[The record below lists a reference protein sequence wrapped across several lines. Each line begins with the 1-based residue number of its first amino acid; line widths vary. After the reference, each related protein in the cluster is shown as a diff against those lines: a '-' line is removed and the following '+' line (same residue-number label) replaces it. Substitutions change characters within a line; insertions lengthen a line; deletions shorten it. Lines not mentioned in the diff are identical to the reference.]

1 MALPIGVLMKEHRLI
16 EKMIALLKETVSE
29 YKKGT
34 SIDPFFISQVVDF
47 MRVYADRLHHG
58 KEEHILFKALKEKD
72 IKPEH
77 AEMVDKLIEEHKW
90 GREMVNKIESANLEW
105 RNGDTEACAKIT
117 DILNDLTGFYPGHIQ
132 IEDQDFFKP
141 AMNYFSDKE
150 KKEMMEKEEEFDR
163 DFTHKVYQEKI
174 DKWSEK

>member
-1 MALPIGVLMKEHRLI
+1 M
-16 EKMIALLKETVSE
+16 LLYTK
-29 YKKGT
+29 
-34 SIDPFFISQVVDF
+34 
-47 MRVYADRLHHG
+47 DRY
-58 KEEHILFKALKEKD
+58 
-72 IKPEH
+72 
-77 AEMVDKLIEEHKW
+77 
-90 GREMVNKIESANLEW
+90 NQIESANLEW